1 MPPEPP
7 PELVVLLFGPQAVSM
22 TSLLSNRLA
31 HWADAFDA
39 WLDHRERAHNRNIRI
54 FAVKPPVQSPPS
66 V

>member
-1 MPPEPP
+1 
-7 PELVVLLFGPQAVSM
+7 M